1 MAPATHDIATI
12 TTITTITT
20 FKTTKD
26 NMDTYDE
33 RINTTFKSWDPQSG
47 EEWDNGP
54 CGKCHP
60 QGCLEDYNGYVIWQ
74 CRHGDWFVAQEEEA
88 APAGEHHFSDCQG
101 NCAAHPLMTA
111 DTVEI
116 SRRIRAAGPSRTTW
130 GDIMYEEEQA
140 FLMAET
146 LEQKQARMA
155 AEAEHERKGKQ
166 EIVKYLVHR
175 KEEKWTKGGE
185 MKFRVPRP
193 CKYATLY
200 AERTCSDCG
209 AKVPEGATVCK
220 AMKGHRVCDQEFAGC
235 WNHEQTKT
243 CIYVHPDEPQWAD
256 ACSGAL
262 CYDRQAQCF
271 HLRGAEPA
279 QANRFTV
286 AARQEGFRPTAG
298 GGAPRHEERREH
310 NHSRHA
316 GGGAARPRYEERPR
330 YGGAGGGGAGGGG
343 QRQDDGWEQAGKR
356 SRR

>member
-1 MAPATHDIATI
+1 MDI
-12 TTITTITT
+12 
-20 FKTTKD
+20 
-26 NMDTYDE
+26 YDP
-33 RINTTFKSWDPQSG
+33 RINTTFKSWDPATG

-60 QGCLEDYNGYVIWQ
+60 QGCLDEFNGYTVWQ
-74 CRHGDWFVAQEEEA
+74 CRHGDWFVAQEEDM
-88 APAGEHHFSDCQG
+88 PAGAHHFSDCPG
-101 NCAAHPLMTA
+101 HCAEHPLMNEEA
-111 DTVEI
+111 VAL
-116 SRRIRAAGPSRTTW
+116 SRRMRASGPSCTTW
-130 GDIMYEEEQA
+130 GDIMWEEEQA
-140 FLMAET
+140 FLAAET
-146 LEQKQARMA
+146 PAQKAARLEAQ
-155 AEAEHERKGKQ
+155 AEHERKGKQ

-200 AERTCSDCG
+200 AARTCSDCG
-209 AKVPEGATVCK
+209 AQVPEGATVCK

-235 WNHEQTKT
+235 WNHEQTQT

-286 AARQEGFRPTAG
+286 AARQEGFRPQSRDGAAG
-298 GGAPRHEERREH
+298 GGAPRHAGAPCGGGRAPRHEERT
-310 NHSRHA
+310 RH
-316 GGGAARPRYEERPR
+316 EERGR
-330 YGGAGGGGAGGGG
+330 YGGGGAGGGG
-343 QRQDDGWEQAGKR
+343 RQERQDDGWEQAKR